1 MNFSSLKN
9 IPTMFFYL
17 ASVISFVLANL
28 IRDKNVVFYYVLLL
42 IGLLCFFLGIRSRI
56 KTK

>member
-1 MNFSSLKN
+1 MNSSSLKN

-28 IRDKNVVFYYVLLL
+28 IRDKNAMFYYILLL
-42 IGLLCFFLGIRSRI
+42 IGLISFFLGIRSRI

>member
-17 ASVISFVLANL
+17 SSVILFVLANL
-28 IRDKNVVFYYVLLL
+28 IRDKNAMFYYILLL
-42 IGLLCFFLGIRSRI
+42 IGLISFFLGIRSRI

>member
-28 IRDKNVVFYYVLLL
+28 IRDKNAMFYYISLL
-42 IGLLCFFLGIRSRI
+42 IGLISFFLGIRSRI

>member
-9 IPTMFFYL
+9 IPTMFFFL

-28 IRDKNVVFYYVLLL
+28 IRDKNAMFYYILLL
-42 IGLLCFFLGIRSRI
+42 IGLISFFLGIRSRI

>member
-17 ASVISFVLANL
+17 ASVISFVLAIL
-28 IRDKNVVFYYVLLL
+28 IRDKNAMFYYILLL
-42 IGLLCFFLGIRSRI
+42 IGLISFFLGIRSRI